1 MPAQQGSRGDEPNP
15 AQRGGE
21 QSAQRAE
28 DGAIEPGHYRAWVVS
43 TQHGDLVAEHHDL
56 DVLGCIGS
64 SEQGQPA
71 QHADEHQVDE
81 SQGHKERSWG
91 RGCGPWPHGRPVAK
105 GLIRPLDTILG
116 THTIAIVREWHFRS
130 GDGNDAQHP
139 EQRAIERGQ
148 LQARVVSAQHGDLVT
163 ENEDPTSLVTS
174 ARSSASQL
182 STRASITHV
191 PNLLANSA
199 AVDDELSELMRSAW
213 CPEPLPRAV
222 GRKCGASSPLISYR
236 RIRCARPAPAR
247 GRSRPQRRMIA
258 L

>member
-1 MPAQQGSRGDEPNP
+1 M
-15 AQRGGE
+15 
-21 QSAQRAE
+21 
-28 DGAIEPGHYRAWVVS
+28 DGAVDPRQSGAWGVS
-43 TQHGDLVAEHHDL
+43 AQHGDLVTEHQDF
-56 DVLGCIGS
+56 DVLGSIGAG
-64 SEQGQPA
+64 EQGQPA

-105 GLIRPLDTILG
+105 GLIRRLDTILG
-116 THTIAIVREWHFRS
+116 THTIAIVREWQFRS
-130 GDGNDAQHP
+130 GDGDDAQP
-139 EQRAIERGQ
+139 AEQGAIEPAQ
-148 LQARVVSAQHGDLVT
+148 LRARVVSAQHGDLVT

-199 AVDDELSELMRSAW
+199 AVDDELSELTRSAW